1 MAKIVEDLTKLYGS
15 FDWDDHEVRQR
26 PKKSLSRKDK
36 NKARQKRLM
45 AATRLR
51 KLLPHSREQIK
62 RVMLQHLLTDEL
74 NWFCSVICVT

>member
-45 AATRLR
+45 AATRMDGFGSYYPIHGS
-51 KLLPHSREQIK
+51 KSNESC
-62 RVMLQHLLTDEL
+62 
-74 NWFCSVICVT
+74 CSIS